1 MTIRHQYLIE
11 AIMHL
16 NRLQSPKL
24 RAWLLA
30 LIGPLVAIIV
40 AVSAVRQ
47 PDEGSP
53 GEAIAV
59 TPAPQGD

>member
-1 MTIRHQYLIE
+1 
-11 AIMHL
+11 MHL
-16 NRLQSPKL
+16 NRLQSPKT

-47 PDEGSP
+47 PDAAPSGEP
-53 GEAIAV
+53 GVV
-59 TPAPQGD
+59 TATPQGE

>member
-1 MTIRHQYLIE
+1 
-11 AIMHL
+11 MHL

>member
-1 MTIRHQYLIE
+1 
-11 AIMHL
+11 MHL

-30 LIGPLVAIIV
+30 LIGPLIAIIV

-47 PDEGSP
+47 PDAASP
-53 GEAIAV
+53 GESAAV
-59 TPAPQGD
+59 TSTQQGD

>member
-1 MTIRHQYLIE
+1 
-11 AIMHL
+11 MHL
-16 NRLQSPKL
+16 NRLHSPKL

-47 PDEGSP
+47 PDDASP
-53 GEAIAV
+53 GEAAAV
-59 TPAPQGD
+59 TSTGQGE